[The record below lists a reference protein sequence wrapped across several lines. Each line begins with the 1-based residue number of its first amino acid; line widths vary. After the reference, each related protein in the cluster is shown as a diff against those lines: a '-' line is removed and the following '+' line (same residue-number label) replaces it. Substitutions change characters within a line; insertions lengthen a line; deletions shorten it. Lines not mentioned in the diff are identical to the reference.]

1 LFAAGL
7 KRGVD
12 RGHGANEA
20 DRLAQ
25 SAGKASEWRHDGKRF
40 EHDALVRLEDDD
52 HDKLLH
58 LCRIGDTNK
67 NDIIRQ
73 CIRHVYDAEMAEMRK
88 RGGAA

>member
-1 LFAAGL
+1 MPGIIQRPQP
-7 KRGVD
+7 KMED
-12 RGHGANEA
+12 
-20 DRLAQ
+20 
-25 SAGKASEWRHDGKRF
+25 ASEKADPF
-40 EHDALVRLEDDD
+40 SVLVRLEDDD

-73 CIRHVYDAEMAEMRK
+73 CIRHVYDAEMAELRK